1 MSDGYAV
8 ANALAILKRVSFEG
22 PASTVMSS
30 GLRRR
35 MIH

>member
-8 ANALAILKRVSFEG
+8 ANALKRVSFEG